1 MRLQKALFL
10 DRDGTLIRDVH
21 YLKDPQELEIIQGIG
36 ESLIKAKSF
45 GYYLFLHTNQSG
57 ISRGYYELSDVN
69 SCNDKML
76 KDFGWPI
83 DFFTEICIAPE
94 SPDDEITYRKP
105 SPRFENEMAEKFNLD
120 RSRCW
125 MIGDRWSDAQTGI
138 NAGMKVAL
146 VKTGKQ
152 LSTEIVRKANEEEV
166 SVFNDISEFVEKEIH
181 KNE

>member
-1 MRLQKALFL
+1 
-10 DRDGTLIRDVH
+10 
-21 YLKDPQELEIIQGIG
+21 
-36 ESLIKAKSF
+36 
-45 GYYLFLHTNQSG
+45 
-57 ISRGYYELSDVN
+57 
-69 SCNDKML
+69 ML

-94 SPDDEITYRKP
+94 SPDDEICYRKP
-105 SPRFENEMAEKFNLD
+105 SPRFENEMAEKFKLD

-152 LSTEIVRKANEEEV
+152 LSKEIVRKAEEEEV
-166 SVFNDISEFVEKEIH
+166 SVFDDISEFVEKEIH